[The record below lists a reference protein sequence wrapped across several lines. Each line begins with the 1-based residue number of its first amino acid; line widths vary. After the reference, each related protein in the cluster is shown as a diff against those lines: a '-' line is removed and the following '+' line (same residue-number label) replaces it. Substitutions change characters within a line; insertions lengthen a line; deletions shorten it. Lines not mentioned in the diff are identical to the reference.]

1 MGKTAI
7 CHQLTS
13 DGTDFPK
20 NYIVTQMSEIL
31 VKAIKIPDT
40 NDIVELYL
48 VDCSGKEVYQELLK
62 ESWAQANLVA
72 AVYDVTKENTFG
84 SVAKVIFLSKSC
96 LSLFRLVQACSGLFR
111 LVQACSGLFRL
122 VQACPDLLKIVQT
135 YQDLVRLG
143 SVFPKLILI
152 I

>member
-84 SVAKVIFLSKSC
+84 SVAKVKLT
-96 LSLFRLVQACSGLFR
+96 RLA
-111 LVQACSGLFRL
+111 
-122 VQACPDLLKIVQT
+122 KN
-135 YQDLVRLG
+135 
-143 SVFPKLILI
+143 
-152 I
+152 